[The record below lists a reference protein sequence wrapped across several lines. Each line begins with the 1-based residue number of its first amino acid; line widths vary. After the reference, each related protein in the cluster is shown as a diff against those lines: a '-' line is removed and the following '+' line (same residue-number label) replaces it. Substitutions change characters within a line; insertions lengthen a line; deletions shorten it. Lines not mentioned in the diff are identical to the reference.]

1 MEEANT
7 MASTNCTTTA
17 MGMSQAAARGYVQLH
32 AGVTPM
38 TIAAGTSWK
47 FRKNDGTARRPKDPG
62 ATAG

>member
-1 MEEANT
+1 

-17 MGMSQAAARGYVQLH
+17 MGMSRAAARGYVQLH
-32 AGVTPM
+32 AGVAPM

-62 ATAG
+62 ETAG